1 MKHSVKE
8 WIFATRPWSFPA
20 SATSALVAFSYVFF
34 RFSSQSELVSI
45 NWCYGIL
52 AILGA
57 VIFQAG
63 SNVANDYVDY
73 QHKVDTKESI
83 GINRLLIDEVF
94 EPKSFLRYSVIL
106 LSIGILL
113 GVFLMVNTG
122 IDLLW
127 IGIIG
132 ALSGFFYYKLKYIAL
147 GDLLI
152 YIIFGPMIMLGTV
165 FVMTTDLDPDA
176 LMISIPVGFL
186 IVNILHANNTR
197 DMMHDGK
204 ANIKTQ
210 AMLLGVRGAIIQ
222 YMILAVG
229 AYFAVAVMAAFG
241 ILHPLSLI
249 VFVTLPLTIMN
260 IKKIRRAEFDKPELI
275 NNMDEMSAKLVLAFG
290 VLLAVS
296 NFIAAYL

>member
-8 WIFATRPWSFPA
+8 WIFAMRPWSFPA
-20 SATSALVAFSYVFF
+20 SATSALVAFSYIFF
-34 RFSSQSELVSI
+34 RFSNLSELYGV
-45 NWCYGIL
+45 NWCYGGL

-63 SNVANDYVDY
+63 SNVANDYFDY
-73 QHKVDTKESI
+73 RHKVDTKESI

-94 EPKSFLRYSVIL
+94 EPKTFLRYSL
-106 LSIGILL
+106 FLL
-113 GVFLMVNTG
+113 GAGIALGLFLLVNTG
-122 IDLLW
+122 IELLW

-132 ALSGFFYYKLKYIAL
+132 VLSGFFYYKLKYIAL

-152 YIIFGPMIMLGTV
+152 YIIFGPMIMLGTM
-165 FVMTTDLDPDA
+165 FVMTGKLNTDA
-176 LMISIPVGFL
+176 LIISIPIGFL

-197 DMMHDGK
+197 DMKHDGR

-210 AMLLGVRGAIIQ
+210 AMLLGVRGSIIQ
-222 YMILAVG
+222 YIVLAIG
-229 AYFAVAVMAAFG
+229 AYAAVAVMAAFKV
-241 ILHPLSLI
+241 LHPVSLV
-249 VFVTLPLTIMN
+249 VFVTLPLAIMN
-260 IKKIRRAEFDKPELI
+260 IKKMKSAEFDKPELI